1 MSLRAL
7 TAFVLALV
15 AFIAISVPAF
25 SLEPVRPGQETF
37 IRSAIFAGNQLWLL
51 TDKGVLSTI
60 AEGKEDRVDIPLP
73 EPALYVW
80 RQGNHP
86 AVITCQREN
95 CSVWSIREWI
105 DGEWKNR
112 ASIPAE
118 GDSFVALSADDARLV
133 LLTSRR
139 IIEIAGE
146 KQSVTTLSSP
156 IQAFGQRT
164 VHATSAD
171 IFVGLND
178 GEWGGGMR
186 RIDRKTGAVALV
198 ERNESGELCGG
209 PLNTECDPVNGIVTE
224 PWKPD
229 CVAAAVGLV
238 HFSPR
243 GRIVEVCGDEVRR
256 LYVKPVGTPEIFR
269 QHTRRE
275 GEPFSSVAFFGLAQ
289 SGATLLAIGIDGI
302 YEIQPDGTVQIT
314 PLPAFKQVAGV
325 SVSFEIPAVVLVRT
339 NIPLSM
345 SGSVPMLVP
354 R

>member
-1 MSLRAL
+1 
-7 TAFVLALV
+7 
-15 AFIAISVPAF
+15 
-25 SLEPVRPGQETF
+25 VRPGQETF

-60 AEGKEDRVDIPLP
+60 AEGEEDRVDIPLP

-146 KQSVTTLSSP
+146 SQSVTTLSSP
-156 IQAFGQRT
+156 IQGQT
-164 VHATSAD
+164 VHITSAD
-171 IFVGLND
+171 IFVGLNA

-186 RIDRKTGAVALV
+186 RIDRKAGAVALV

-209 PLNTECDPVNGIVTE
+209 PLNTGCDPVNGIVTE

-238 HFSPR
+238 HFSPH
-243 GRIVEVCGDEVRR
+243 GRIVEVCGDTVRQ
-256 LYVKPVGTPEIFR
+256 LYVRHLDDGWARMF
-269 QHTRRE
+269 
-275 GEPFSSVAFFGLAQ
+275 GAGFSSVAFFGLAQ
-289 SGATLLAIGIDGI
+289 SDGKILAIGIDGI

-314 PLPAFKQVAGV
+314 PLPAFKQIAGV
-325 SVSFEIPAVVLVRT
+325 SVSFDIPAAVLVLT
-339 NIPLSM
+339 KPPLSQ
-345 SGSVPMLVP
+345 SGSVPMLVS